1 VGYAPL
7 SETEKVTLETEKYVN
22 GRMKKKLKETGEDV
36 KVMASRVGD
45 KLSLTV
51 ACAMV
56 DRYIDDADHYQS
68 AIAEMK
74 NLIADYAVKFTGLDV
89 KVFINTAD
97 NYEDGIY
104 YLTVTGLSMENGDD
118 GSVGRGNRVNGLIT
132 PFRPM
137 SMEAAAG
144 KNPVTHVGKL
154 YNILAKII
162 AEEIATEGGGDVHE
176 ARVRI
181 LSQIGRP
188 IDDPQIASI
197 QLNIADGAK
206 LSKLKAKAERIADY
220 WLENIGQLTSKVV
233 NGEITVF

>member
-1 VGYAPL
+1 
-7 SETEKVTLETEKYVN
+7 
-22 GRMKKKLKETGEDV
+22 
-36 KVMASRVGD
+36 
-45 KLSLTV
+45 
-51 ACAMV
+51 
-56 DRYIDDADHYQS
+56 
-68 AIAEMK
+68 
-74 NLIADYAVKFTGLDV
+74 
-89 KVFINTAD
+89 
-97 NYEDGIY
+97 
-104 YLTVTGLSMENGDD
+104 
-118 GSVGRGNRVNGLIT
+118 
-132 PFRPM
+132 M